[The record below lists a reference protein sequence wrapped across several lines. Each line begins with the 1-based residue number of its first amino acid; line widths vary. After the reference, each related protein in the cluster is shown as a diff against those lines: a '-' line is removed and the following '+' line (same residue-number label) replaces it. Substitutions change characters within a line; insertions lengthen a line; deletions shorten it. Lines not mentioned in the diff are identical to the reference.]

1 MQTSAEVPAHTVIRP
16 ERIARRLR
24 YKESREINMSTWI
37 RRAAALGAA
46 VLIQLYGAAAYYAW
60 QLPDSYYVETG
71 NQLQMDTALH
81 IAAVPTAK
89 EVQAAGH
96 APDAETAAL
105 RLFGVIPIKD
115 VEIQEIDT
123 PLLVPCGQPFGIQLR
138 MGGAMVVGLDEVET
152 DSGARCPAQEAGIQ
166 TGDLIQSIDGTA
178 IDSNQ
183 SLSSAI
189 AASAGAAVSVTLRRG
204 EETRTCTLTPAYAA
218 DGHCYEAGIWVRDSS
233 AGIGTMTFY
242 DPDSGSFGGLGH
254 PICDTDTGDIL
265 PLDSGEAGPVEIFQV
280 TKGTAGNPGMLQG
293 RFTEDAP
300 LGKLLCN
307 NRCGIFGT
315 LYHAPTDAAPV
326 PMGLK
331 QDITTGPA
339 QILCTVSG
347 SEPEA
352 YDIVIEEIDYS
363 GTDSTRNMTIC
374 VTDPALLEITGGIV
388 QGMSGSPILQDSK
401 LIGAVTHVFVDD
413 PTRGYGIFCENMVR
427 YGLCGS

>member
-1 MQTSAEVPAHTVIRP
+1 M
-16 ERIARRLR
+16 
-24 YKESREINMSTWI
+24 
-37 RRAAALGAA
+37 
-46 VLIQLYGAAAYYAW
+46 
-60 QLPDSYYVETG
+60 
-71 NQLQMDTALH
+71 
-81 IAAVPTAK
+81 
-89 EVQAAGH
+89 
-96 APDAETAAL
+96 
-105 RLFGVIPIKD
+105 
-115 VEIQEIDT
+115 
-123 PLLVPCGQPFGIQLR
+123 
-138 MGGAMVVGLDEVET
+138 
-152 DSGARCPAQEAGIQ
+152 
-166 TGDLIQSIDGTA
+166 
-178 IDSNQ
+178 
-183 SLSSAI
+183 
-189 AASAGAAVSVTLRRG
+189 
-204 EETRTCTLTPAYAA
+204 
-218 DGHCYEAGIWVRDSS
+218 RDSS

-374 VTDPALLEITGGIV
+374 VTDPTLLEITGGIV
-388 QGMSGSPILQDSK
+388 QGMSGSPILQDGK